1 MYGMHLKDNTR
12 DIGIGFEKRK
22 VVMKRMPVSAV
33 IIVLSIATLLTSCGE
48 KDKTPGRHPAE
59 ISEKI
64 FDSVMV
70 FARKGEISTQ
80 DEFNAKRNEIAAG
93 YLDSLREKGLDREG
107 RLEYGKIL
115 YWGGNKS
122 EAKTVLGDLQDADD
136 GVARNAYRELITI
149 EIEEGNFVRA
159 EEMMVGFRT
168 QYPHNPN
175 FEANLI
181 GPCQDL
187 AGRYNEMNK
196 PEDAIRILMEEL
208 NSLPA
213 NAPYASYYLAEELTP
228 LMMEMDRI
236 TECQE
241 LFRLYRENLTEA
253 LDYHV
258 TSTAYSDTF
267 TQEDDPVAKKYNQ
280 YIETMSSL
288 ITWLDMIGKEAP
300 ELSFV
305 HVYNAK
311 PPLKLEHLRGKVV
324 LLDFWATWCMPC
336 VMGFSEIRD
345 LYAGYRDRG
354 LAVLGITSFQG
365 MYTDLEMGET
375 EGSKENKLSS
385 VRETELTGAFIEKH
399 GMTWPCAISIRS
411 VFDPEYGVRGI
422 PTFVILDREGRI
434 RLMQTGIGL
443 KQQKKRMI
451 EKLL

>member
-1 MYGMHLKDNTR
+1 
-12 DIGIGFEKRK
+12 
-22 VVMKRMPVSAV
+22 MKGTPAFAV
-33 IIVLSIATLLTSCGE
+33 IIVLSIAAFFASCGE
-48 KDKTPGRHPAE
+48 KDKAPGRHPAE

-70 FARKGEISTQ
+70 FARKGEITTQ

-93 YLDSLREKGLDREG
+93 YLDSLREKGLDRDG

-115 YWGGNKS
+115 YWGGDKS
-122 EAKTVLGDLQDADD
+122 KAKEVLGDLRDADD

-149 EIEEGNFVRA
+149 EIEESNFVRA
-159 EEMMVGFRT
+159 EEMMGTFRER
-168 QYPHNPN
+168 YPHNPN

-241 LFRLYRENLTEA
+241 LFRLYHDNLTGA
-253 LDYHV
+253 LDNHIAA
-258 TSTAYSDTF
+258 TAYSDTF
-267 TQEDDPVAKKYNQ
+267 TQEDDPVATKYSQ
-280 YIETMSSL
+280 YIELLSSL
-288 ITWLDMIGKEAP
+288 ITRLDMVGKEAP
-300 ELSFV
+300 EFSFV
-305 HVYNAK
+305 HVFNAK

-324 LLDFWATWCMPC
+324 LLDFWTTWCTPC
-336 VMGFSEIRD
+336 VISFAETRDIYADYKDRD
-345 LYAGYRDRG
+345 LE
-354 LAVLGITSFQG
+354 VLGITSFQG
-365 MYTDLEMGET
+365 MYTDLETGET
-375 EGSKENKLSS
+375 EGSKDNKLSS
-385 VRETELTGAFIEKH
+385 VRETELTSGFIEKH
-399 GMTWPCAISIRS
+399 GITWPCAISARS

-443 KQQKKRMI
+443 KQQKRRMI